1 MLEFTG
7 HRMAHCLKLTGIA
20 LFLFFAGAPALFA
33 QSQWQYELYQHSD
46 SGMRQAFI
54 EQKSIV
60 LGSTCSTRLQ
70 FNATQDRGKD
80 IDGVLALEFTVSPMS
95 SIKGFDFD
103 YFEGPDAP
111 VGAQKLMK
119 VTVTRGGRSFIHTM
133 ILSGSLGSEYLD
145 DGFVFEATNLTRYKQ
160 GQVRKVLDQV
170 LQGAE
175 SLEVAIIDGNNRAIV
190 LSASFPLAGSK
201 PAIEALLKGI

>member
-1 MLEFTG
+1 
-7 HRMAHCLKLTGIA
+7 MAYYFKLTGIA
-20 LFLFFAGAPALFA
+20 FFLFFAGAPTPFA
-33 QSQWQYELYQHSD
+33 QSQWRYEVNQYGL
-46 SGMRQAFI
+46 RQAFI

-70 FNATQDRGKD
+70 FNATQDHGKD
-80 IDGVLALEFTVSPMS
+80 IEGVLALEFTVSPMS

-119 VTVTRGGRSFIHTM
+119 VTVTKGGRPFIHTL
-133 ILSGSLGSEYLD
+133 ILSGSLGSEYVD
-145 DGFVFEATNLTRYKQ
+145 DGFVFEANNLTRNKQ

-175 SLEVAIIDGNNRAIV
+175 SLEVAVIDGNNHAIV
-190 LSASFPLAGSK
+190 LSATFPLTGSK
-201 PAIEALLKGI
+201 GAIEALLKGI